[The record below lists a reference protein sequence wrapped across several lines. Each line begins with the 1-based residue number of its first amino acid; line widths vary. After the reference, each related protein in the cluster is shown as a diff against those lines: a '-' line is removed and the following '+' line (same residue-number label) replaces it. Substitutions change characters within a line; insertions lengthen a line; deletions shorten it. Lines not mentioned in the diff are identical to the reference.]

1 MTTPKDH
8 DSFINAE
15 QVAELLSV
23 PESWVREQTRR
34 NLIPHRRL
42 GKYRRYLPEEVLA
55 WVETLHS
62 GPRPCRKLALA
73 KKTG

>member
-1 MTTPKDH
+1 MTALENH
-8 DSFINAE
+8 HNFIDAK
-15 QVAELLSV
+15 QVAILLAV
-23 PESWVREQTRR
+23 PESWVREMTRR